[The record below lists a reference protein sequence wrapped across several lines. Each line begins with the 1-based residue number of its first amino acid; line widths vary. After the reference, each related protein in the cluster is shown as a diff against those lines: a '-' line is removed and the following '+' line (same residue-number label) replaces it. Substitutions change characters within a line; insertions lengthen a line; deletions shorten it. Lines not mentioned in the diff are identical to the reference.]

1 MEGAMNTI
9 VASVL
14 MSETAKAESNAQP
27 FKIVALFCSVGLL
40 ASLCMASFG
49 FDIGTGFF

>member
-1 MEGAMNTI
+1 MNAI

-14 MSETAKAESNAQP
+14 MRDAAKAQTDAHP

-40 ASLCMASFG
+40 ASLCMVPLGFDVGFG
-49 FDIGTGFF
+49 FF

>member
-1 MEGAMNTI
+1 
-9 VASVL
+9 
-14 MSETAKAESNAQP
+14 MSEAANAETNAQP

-40 ASLCMASFG
+40 GPSASSG